1 MSISQHKSEA
11 GKARIVSPKR
21 SGRREAVRYPFVAPA
36 EVTEVT
42 HVTSGTRV
50 RGRTTDIS
58 FTGCYVETLTPM
70 GLGIR
75 VHLRIQKDEEVFE
88 TFGTVRFTQTGMGMG
103 IGFTE
108 TRPDQMR
115 VLRAWLVRLQK

>member
-1 MSISQHKSEA
+1 MSISEHKPEA
-11 GKARIVSPKR
+11 GKARVLSPKK

-36 EVTEVT
+36 DVTEVT
-42 HVTSGTRV
+42 AGTRIRV
-50 RGRTTDIS
+50 RTTDIS
-58 FTGCYVETLTPM
+58 LTGCYVETLTPL

-75 VHLRIQKDEEVFE
+75 VHLRIQKDEKAFE

-115 VLRAWLVRLQK
+115 VLRAWLVQLQK